1 MSTQTARA
9 VGPAG
14 EPMTPVI
21 IKSGGG
27 GVESGKGGGLEQT
40 SRASSQVEIDTNSLL
55 PFVETALGLKW
66 ESSQSIKSGRIIG
79 LTIDD
84 GEEPVPVPDLGQP
97 GELVSVTLMYG
108 LDQLMVMESGVPA
121 QKDVVLVIT
130 SPQVPFDVP
139 QEGQWAS
146 STTTFPNQITSVT
159 LTVGSEVKLFHECKN
174 SDVTVTINFDQ
185 NQNQNPN

>member
-1 MSTQTARA
+1 
-9 VGPAG
+9 
-14 EPMTPVI
+14 MTPVI

-27 GVESGKGGGLEQT
+27 ESGEGGGREQT
-40 SRASSQVEIDTNSLL
+40 SRASSQVEIDTDSLL

-84 GEEPVPVPDLGQP
+84 GEERLVHNIHTPD
-97 GELVSVTLMYG
+97 ELASVTLMYG

-121 QKDVVLVIT
+121 QQDVVLVIT

-146 STTTFPNQITSVT
+146 STTTFPNQITSVA
-159 LTVGSEVKLFHECKN
+159 LTVGTEVKLFHECKN
-174 SDVTVTINFDQ
+174 PDVTVTINFDQ

>member
-1 MSTQTARA
+1 MRAQTGRA
-9 VGPAG
+9 ADW

-27 GVESGKGGGLEQT
+27 GGGLEQT
-40 SRASSQVEIDTNSLL
+40 SRASSQVEIGTDSRL

-66 ESSQSIKSGRIIG
+66 ESSQSQLTGRVTK

-84 GEEPVPVPDLGQP
+84 GGEQVPVPDLDQP
-97 GELVSVTLMYG
+97 GELASVTIMYG

-121 QKDVVLVIT
+121 KKDVVLVIT

-139 QEGQWAS
+139 QTGQWTGS
-146 STTTFPNQITSVT
+146 HTTFPNQITSVT
-159 LTVGSEVKLFHECKN
+159 LTVGNEVKSAVKVAPPSREA
-174 SDVTVTINFDQ
+174 
-185 NQNQNPN
+185 

>member
-1 MSTQTARA
+1 MRAQTGRA
-9 VGPAG
+9 ADW

-27 GVESGKGGGLEQT
+27 GGGLEQT
-40 SRASSQVEIDTNSLL
+40 SRASSQVEIGTDSRL

-66 ESSQSIKSGRIIG
+66 ESSQSQLTGRVTK

-84 GEEPVPVPDLGQP
+84 GGEQVPVPDLDQP
-97 GELVSVTLMYG
+97 GELASVTIMYG

-121 QKDVVLVIT
+121 KKDVVLVIT
-130 SPQVPFDVP
+130 SPQVPFHVR
-139 QEGQWAS
+139 QEGQWTG

-159 LTVGSEVKLFHECKN
+159 LTVGNEVKLFHECKTP
-174 SDVTVTINFDQ
+174 DVTVTINFDQ
-185 NQNQNPN
+185 NSN

>member
-1 MSTQTARA
+1 MSTQTVRA
-9 VGPAG
+9 ADW

-27 GVESGKGGGLEQT
+27 GGGLEQT
-40 SRASSQVEIDTNSLL
+40 SRASSQVEIGTDSRL

-66 ESSQSIKSGRIIG
+66 ESSQSQLAGRVTR

-84 GEEPVPVPDLGQP
+84 GGEQVPVPDLDQP
-97 GELVSVTLMYG
+97 GELASVTIMYG

-121 QKDVVLVIT
+121 NKDVVLVIT

-139 QEGQWAS
+139 QEGQWTGS
-146 STTTFPNQITSVT
+146 HTTFPNQITSVT
-159 LTVGSEVKLFHECKN
+159 LTVGNEVKLFHECKTP
-174 SDVTVTINFDQ
+174 DVTVTINFDQ
-185 NQNQNPN
+185 NPS